1 MRSCYRVITQEFR
14 SNVLVSAALVLGGGG
29 SGSGGAVLELKQYRG
44 GVCIWH
50 GAIDKSL
57 ANDAQIILALQSSQ
71 TQTHVEGNDSQSQHR
86 HM

>member
-14 SNVLVSAALVLGGGG
+14 SNVLVSAALVLGGG
-29 SGSGGAVLELKQYRG
+29 GSGGAVLELKQYRG

-57 ANDAQIILALQSSQ
+57 ANDAQISLALQSSQ
-71 TQTHVEGNDSQSQHR
+71 TQIHVEGNDSQSQHR